1 MTDRLDAGSGT
12 ASWSVTPVS
21 TLVGVEVLGIV
32 ALRSL
37 RKEVDS
43 ARDQSLGNREIT
55 EGKDYH
61 TQIAMNELMCTEKSS
76 TEWTDRS
83 RR

>member
-32 ALRSL
+32 ELRSL

-43 ARDQSLGNREIT
+43 AQDQSLGNREIT
-55 EGKDYH
+55 E
-61 TQIAMNELMCTEKSS
+61 EKI
-76 TEWTDRS
+76 TTRNQ
-83 RR
+83 R